1 MDKKGIIA
9 IVLCAV
15 ILLVY
20 FPYILPLISPP
31 PEEQTSGE
39 NGGISGETEQGDIFR
54 GLTPANEYQSL
65 TKSAEPEATVEETPV
80 TIGST
85 EETGIPLQDHIVLQN
100 ENIIARWTNDGAAL
114 KSIVLRNYKDKT
126 KTKEMELIMP
136 SVNDYLPLSITK
148 IRFLHTDITEEIS
161 LATRRF
167 KVIANTSN
175 KVIFQTTL
183 KNGLQITKKI
193 SLDPDAY
200 HLNMELVFKNKSDQE
215 LTYGYQMVASSGI
228 AYEGDP
234 KMDMSAVVGIDKG
247 RGNGSYKLIK
257 TVLKDLPE
265 KNESVGI
272 SWAGTVNKYFAVIL
286 KPASNNYIYSTDAR
300 AIFVN
305 GVVTNDF
312 MVTVQTKA
320 ASLPPHNEISHSY
333 IVYTGP
339 KLERLLSKFD
349 IESLLGFGI
358 FKVISR
364 VLLKILNGVYTVI
377 PNYGVA
383 ILFMTLAVKL
393 LLFPLTRKSQTSM
406 FKMQGLQPE
415 IEKLK
420 AKYKND
426 KQSMAKAQMQLFK
439 KHGANPLGGCLPMV
453 LQMPIFFALF
463 RTLQLSFEMRQAPF
477 TLWIT
482 DLSLPDTLI
491 TLPFSIP
498 LLGNMLNILPLIM
511 TGASFIQMRLNPK
524 TPTADPQAKMQ
535 QKMMSFMPLMFC
547 FILYKMPSGLTL
559 YWTTSTIFSIGENLF
574 IRNSLKKLKNKTLL
588 KK

>member
-9 IVLCAV
+9 LVLCAV

-31 PEEQTSGE
+31 PQEQQSGE
-39 NGGISGETEQGDIFR
+39 NDGMSGETGQDDIFK
-54 GLTPANEYQSL
+54 GLTLAKEEQFL
-65 TKSAEPEATVEETPV
+65 TKSVEPETVVEETPA
-80 TIGST
+80 TIESA
-85 EETGIPLQDHIVLQN
+85 EETDILLQDHIILQN

-114 KSIVLRNYKDKT
+114 KSVVLKKYKDNT
-126 KTKEMELIMP
+126 KTRDMELIMP
-136 SVNDYLPLSITK
+136 FTTDSLPLSITK
-148 IRFLHTDITEEIS
+148 IRFLNAGTSEEVS
-161 LATRRF
+161 LANRRF
-167 KVIANTSN
+167 RVIANTKN
-175 KVIFQTTL
+175 KVSFRTTL
-183 KNGLQITKKI
+183 KNGLQITKNI
-193 SLDPDAY
+193 SLDPGEY

-228 AYEGDP
+228 VYEGNP
-234 KMDMSAVVGIDKG
+234 KMDMNTVVGVDRG

-257 TVLKDLPE
+257 TALKDLPE

-286 KPASNNYIYSTDAR
+286 KPASNNLIYSTDSQ
-300 AIFVN
+300 AIN
-305 GVVTNDF
+305 EAVTDDF
-312 MVTVQTKA
+312 MVTIQTKA
-320 ASLPPHNEISHSY
+320 ASLPPHNEIRHSY

-339 KLERLLSKFD
+339 KLERLLEKYNL
-349 IESLLGFGI
+349 ESLLGFGI

-364 VLLKILNGVYTVI
+364 ILLKILNGFYNII

-383 ILFMTLAVKL
+383 ILFMTLVVKL
-393 LLFPLTRKSQTSM
+393 MLFPLTRKSQTSM
-406 FKMQGLQPE
+406 FRMQALQPE

-439 KHGANPLGGCLPMV
+439 KHGANPLSGCLPML

-463 RTLQLSFEMRQAPF
+463 RTLQLAFEMRQAPF

-491 TLPFSIP
+491 TLPFTIP

-524 TPTADPQAKMQ
+524 TPSADPQAKMQ

-559 YWTTSTIFSIGENLF
+559 YWTMSTIFSIGETLF
-574 IRNSLKKLKNKTLL
+574 IRNTLKKLKNKTLL

>member
-9 IVLCAV
+9 IVACAI
-15 ILLVY
+15 ILIVY
-20 FPYILPLISPP
+20 FPYILPMISPP
-31 PEEQTSGE
+31 PQEQKGVG
-39 NGGISGETEQGDIFR
+39 NDGIPGETGQDDIFQ
-54 GLTPANEYQSL
+54 GLTPAKEEQLL
-65 TKSAEPEATVEETPV
+65 TKSVEPETAVEVTPATTEPAEETD
-80 TIGST
+80 IL
-85 EETGIPLQDHIVLQN
+85 LQDHIVLQN

-114 KSIVLRNYKDKT
+114 KSVVLKNYKDNT

-136 SVNDYLPLSITK
+136 EINDYLPLSITK
-148 IRFLHTDITEEIS
+148 IRFLNAGGSEEIS
-161 LATRRF
+161 LTNRRF
-167 KVIANTSN
+167 RVIANTKN
-175 KVIFQTTL
+175 KVSFQTTL
-183 KNGLQITKKI
+183 KNGLQITKNI
-193 SLDPDAY
+193 SLDPNEY

-234 KMDMSAVVGIDKG
+234 KIDMRAVVGIDKE
-247 RGNGSYKLIK
+247 NGSYKLIK
-257 TVLKDLPE
+257 TNLKDLPE
-265 KNESVGI
+265 RNESVGI

-286 KPASNNYIYSTDAR
+286 KPASNNYIYSTDAK
-300 AIFVN
+300 AIFAN
-305 GVVTNDF
+305 GAVTDDF

-320 ASLPPHNEISHSY
+320 ASLKPHNEIRHSY

-339 KLERLLSKFD
+339 KLERLLAKHNL
-349 IESLLGFGI
+349 ESLLGFGI

-364 VLLKILNGVYTVI
+364 ILLKILNGFYNII

-383 ILFMTLAVKL
+383 ILFMTLVVKL
-393 LLFPLTRKSQTSM
+393 MLFPLTRKSQTSM
-406 FKMQGLQPE
+406 FRMQALQPE

-463 RTLQLSFEMRQAPF
+463 RTLQLAFEMRQAPF

-524 TPTADPQAKMQ
+524 TPSADPQAKMQ

-559 YWTTSTIFSIGENLF
+559 YWTMSTIFSIGETLF